1 MTWEGSNI
9 TGRLGPWPWGGGGA
23 LLLDTGQWALPIYFV
38 SPVHDSLGCISYPG
52 PLCSTAIAE
61 EHVQARIGV
70 IDVLY
75 KLVIHY
81 IFWS

>member
-9 TGRLGPWPWGGGGA
+9 TGRLGPWPWGGGHYRLTLVNG
-23 LLLDTGQWALPIYFV
+23 LFQFILYLPYTIPWDAFRIPAPCAV
-38 SPVHDSLGCISYPG
+38 R
-52 PLCSTAIAE
+52 AIAE

-70 IDVLY
+70 IDLLY
-75 KLVIHY
+75 KLVIQY